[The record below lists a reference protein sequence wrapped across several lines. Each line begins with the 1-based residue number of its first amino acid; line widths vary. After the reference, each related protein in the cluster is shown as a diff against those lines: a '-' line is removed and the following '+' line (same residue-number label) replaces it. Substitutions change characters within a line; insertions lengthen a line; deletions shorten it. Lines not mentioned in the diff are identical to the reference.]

1 MRKSLLLGAAVVSC
15 FLSKAQDDN
24 KLVIGKID
32 SISSTY
38 LQEQRKVWVYLPN
51 GFNDKSTQR
60 YPVVYLMDG
69 TAHFYSV
76 VGMIQ
81 QFSQVNGNTICPEMI
96 VVGIDNTD
104 RTRDLTPTHIKE
116 DILYLDSSL
125 AKTSGGGENF
135 ISYLRKEL
143 IPYIDSHYP
152 TQPFRM
158 VIGHSFGGLMAM
170 HMLIHHTDLFNVY
183 VSIDPSMWWDN
194 MKYLKQSEQ
203 LLQGKKFTNKTLFLG
218 YANTMD
224 EGMDTARVQKD
235 NSPMSRHIRSII
247 SVDHLLK
254 SKKNNGLQYA
264 SKFYKD
270 DSHTTVPLI
279 STYDALRF
287 VFRNYQFK
295 LLTQDYVDSLVDLP
309 GKFERHYKEAS
320 RFFGYPVFPAEKL
333 IQGWGNEFLQA
344 RQYKKAFGFFELNT
358 RYYPRSASA
367 HVALADYYVQRG
379 EKQKAIQSFQKAL
392 QINED
397 AVTRKKLE
405 DLMR

>member
-1 MRKSLLLGAAVVSC
+1 MKKFSSFLTAL
-15 FLSKAQDDN
+15 FLSLGCFAQEEG
-24 KLVIGKID
+24 KIVIGKVD
-32 SISSTY
+32 SIYSTI
-38 LQEQRKVWVYLPN
+38 LNEQRKVWVYMPN
-51 GFNDKSTQR
+51 GLKDKSTQR

-125 AKTSGGGENF
+125 AKTSGGGEKF

-170 HMLIHHTDLFNVY
+170 HMLIHHTDLFDVY

-203 LLQGKKFTNKTLFLG
+203 LLRGKMFKNKTLFLG

-224 EGMDTARVQKD
+224 GGMDTARVQKD
-235 NSPMSRHIRSII
+235 ISPMSRHIRSII

-264 SKFYKD
+264 SKFYND

-279 STYDALRF
+279 STYDAFRF
-287 VFRNYQFK
+287 IFRNYQFK

-309 GKFERHYKEAS
+309 GKFERHYKEVS
-320 RFFGYPVFPAEKL
+320 RFFGYSVYPAEKL

-344 RQYKKAFGFFELNT
+344 RQYKKAVGFFELNT

-367 HVALADYYVQRG
+367 HAALADYYVQRG
-379 EKQKAIQSFQKAL
+379 EKQKAIQRFQQAL

-397 AVTRKKLE
+397 AATRKKLD
-405 DLMR
+405 DLIK

>member
-1 MRKSLLLGAAVVSC
+1 
-15 FLSKAQDDN
+15 
-24 KLVIGKID
+24 
-32 SISSTY
+32 
-38 LQEQRKVWVYLPN
+38 
-51 GFNDKSTQR
+51 
-60 YPVVYLMDG
+60 
-69 TAHFYSV
+69 
-76 VGMIQ
+76 
-81 QFSQVNGNTICPEMI
+81 MI

-125 AKTSGGGENF
+125 AKTSGGGEKF

-170 HMLIHHTDLFNVY
+170 HMLIHHTDLFDVY

-203 LLQGKKFTNKTLFLG
+203 LLRGKMFKNKTLFLG

-235 NSPMSRHIRSII
+235 ISPMSRHIRSII

-254 SKKNNGLQYA
+254 SKKNNGLQYD

-287 VFRNYQFK
+287 IFRNYQFK

-309 GKFERHYKEAS
+309 GKFERHYKEVS

-367 HVALADYYVQRG
+367 HAALADYYVQRG
-379 EKQKAIQSFQKAL
+379 EKQKAIQSFQQAL

-397 AVTRKKLE
+397 AVTRKKLD
-405 DLMR
+405 DLIK

>member
-1 MRKSLLLGAAVVSC
+1 MRKLLLLGAAVVSC
-15 FLSKAQDDN
+15 ILSEAQDDN

-203 LLQGKKFTNKTLFLG
+203 LLQGKKFTNKTLF
-218 YANTMD
+218 M
-224 EGMDTARVQKD
+224 
-235 NSPMSRHIRSII
+235 
-247 SVDHLLK
+247 
-254 SKKNNGLQYA
+254 
-264 SKFYKD
+264 
-270 DSHTTVPLI
+270 
-279 STYDALRF
+279 
-287 VFRNYQFK
+287 
-295 LLTQDYVDSLVDLP
+295 
-309 GKFERHYKEAS
+309 
-320 RFFGYPVFPAEKL
+320 
-333 IQGWGNEFLQA
+333 
-344 RQYKKAFGFFELNT
+344 
-358 RYYPRSASA
+358 
-367 HVALADYYVQRG
+367 
-379 EKQKAIQSFQKAL
+379 
-392 QINED
+392 
-397 AVTRKKLE
+397 
-405 DLMR
+405 

>member
-1 MRKSLLLGAAVVSC
+1 
-15 FLSKAQDDN
+15 
-24 KLVIGKID
+24 
-32 SISSTY
+32 
-38 LQEQRKVWVYLPN
+38 
-51 GFNDKSTQR
+51 
-60 YPVVYLMDG
+60 
-69 TAHFYSV
+69 
-76 VGMIQ
+76 
-81 QFSQVNGNTICPEMI
+81 
-96 VVGIDNTD
+96 
-104 RTRDLTPTHIKE
+104 
-116 DILYLDSSL
+116 
-125 AKTSGGGENF
+125 
-135 ISYLRKEL
+135 
-143 IPYIDSHYP
+143 
-152 TQPFRM
+152 
-158 VIGHSFGGLMAM
+158 
-170 HMLIHHTDLFNVY
+170 
-183 VSIDPSMWWDN
+183 

-203 LLQGKKFTNKTLFLG
+203 LLRGKMFKNKTLFLG

-235 NSPMSRHIRSII
+235 ISPMSRHIRSII

-254 SKKNNGLQYA
+254 SKKNNGLQYD

-287 VFRNYQFK
+287 IFRNYQFK

-309 GKFERHYKEAS
+309 GKFERHYKEVS

-367 HVALADYYVQRG
+367 HAALADYYVQRG
-379 EKQKAIQSFQKAL
+379 EKQKAIQSFQQAL

-397 AVTRKKLE
+397 AVTRKKL
-405 DLMR
+405 DGLIK